1 MSREL
6 QRATLFFKYIREE
19 HAHHIELLERGKQQ
33 LLEALKYVKVDPNAQ
48 PRQQNQQQSAPPQ
61 QQPSEPEKTPVPD
74 DVAADVKK
82 LYKKIVQETHPDKLA
97 QSDHGQKER
106 EKRVKLYMDAVKAFQ
121 ASDRDNLVEIALD
134 LELDTGLEV
143 EKIVASLLTRSKAL
157 EIQIQQVKG
166 SVEWLWM
173 HSDEAKRVEVIKEL
187 CRRNGWLYVT
197 DEQIVESVR
206 YASGMHPGTR
216 EDVRARA
223 RKMMQERRRIT

>member
-6 QRATLFFKYIREE
+6 QRASLFFKYIREE
-19 HAHHIELLERGKQQ
+19 HAHHIEILECGKQQ

-48 PRQQNQQQSAPPQ
+48 PRQQNQQQGTPP
-61 QQPSEPEKTPVPD
+61 QQPSEPEKPPVPD
-74 DVAADVKK
+74 DVAVDVKK

-106 EKRVKLYMDAVKAFQ
+106 EKRVKMYMDAVKAFQ

-134 LELDTGLEV
+134 LEIDTGLEV
-143 EKIVASLLTRSKAL
+143 EKIVASLMTRSKTL
-157 EIQIQQVKG
+157 ELQIQQAKG
-166 SVEWLWM
+166 TVEWLWV
-173 HSDEAKRVEVIKEL
+173 HSDEARRIEVIKEL

-197 DEQIVESVR
+197 DEQIAESVR
-206 YASGMHPGTR
+206 YVSGMHPVSK
-216 EDVRARA
+216 EDVRSRA